1 MATLTDWLQ
10 CMGFL
15 RTGALGRKAM
25 SSTPKP
31 LVIVKKIVESTL
43 MPKPEYKH
51 STFIELTVLQ
61 RHGNWWGPRT
71 SGGENDV
78 DND

>member
-1 MATLTDWLQ
+1 MATFKNWLQ

-15 RTGALGRKAM
+15 KTGALGRKAM
-25 SSTPKP
+25 SSIPKP
-31 LVIVKKIVESTL
+31 FVIVKKIVESTL
-43 MPKPEYKH
+43 KPKLENKH
-51 STFIELTVLQ
+51 STLIEITVLQ

-78 DND
+78 DNY